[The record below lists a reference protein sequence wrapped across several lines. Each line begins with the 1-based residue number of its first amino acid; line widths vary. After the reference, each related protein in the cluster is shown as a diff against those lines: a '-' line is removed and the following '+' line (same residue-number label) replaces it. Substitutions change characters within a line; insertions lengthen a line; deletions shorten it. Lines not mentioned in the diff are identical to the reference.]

1 MPPTVA
7 TSAPS
12 YLGLIGSRTGPS
24 VRRTDGAGH
33 APPRVRGRVPW
44 VGAGVGLLRDP
55 TAFLADA
62 RVRTGDTFV
71 LEAFGFELL
80 FLFSPAGVKSL
91 YKLPESDASFAAAT
105 RTLIGFKLPDAL
117 LHGADMG
124 MFHRLFVRDRVD
136 GYLAHM
142 RDAVQADLAALRDVG
157 ELEIFAHMKRLVH
170 RVAFR
175 CWAGREA
182 ASPRWLPRLVEL
194 FERIDPEE
202 AFVHPGRMFVT
213 FATRKAPERR
223 ALAEIERILATI
235 RRERGGR
242 REGDMLESLH
252 EAYASAPERERDA
265 LVARDIVI
273 LHLASQSNL
282 YAALSWTLVN
292 LLLRPSLLA
301 AVSRDSTLLEQCAH
315 ESIRVAQ
322 RSITLRKVVQTCEVH
337 DGDATWR
344 VDPGVF
350 VATMLSVNNS
360 AFPGLERFDPA
371 HYERHKVAASVGLP
385 TPEVVS
391 TFGHHT
397 HACPGQR
404 FAIAAIRTVVSEW
417 LSALELAPQFAS
429 ATPKRE
435 QIGAVARADA
445 PCVVRYRKRSGQGG
459 AGVDHG

>member
-1 MPPTVA
+1 M
-7 TSAPS
+7 
-12 YLGLIGSRTGPS
+12 
-24 VRRTDGAGH
+24 
-33 APPRVRGRVPW
+33 PRVRGRVPW

-55 TAFLADA
+55 TRFLADTRA
-62 RVRTGDTFV
+62 RVGETFV

-80 FLFSPAGVKSL
+80 FVFSPAGVKSL
-91 YKLPESDASFAAAT
+91 YKLPESHASFAAAT

-117 LHGADMG
+117 LGGDMG

-142 RDAVQADLAALRDVG
+142 RDAVRADLAALGDVG
-157 ELEIFAHMKRLVH
+157 ELEIFAHMKTLVH

-182 ASPRWLPRLVEL
+182 ASPRWLGQLIEL

-223 ALAEIERILATI
+223 ALAEIECILATI
-235 RRERGGR
+235 RRERLRTGH

-252 EAYASAPERERDA
+252 EAYADAPERERDA

-292 LLLRPSLLA
+292 LLLRPSLFA
-301 AVSRDSTLLEQCAH
+301 AVRDADDPTLLEQCAH

-322 RSITLRKVVQTCEVH
+322 RSITLRKVVQPCDVH
-337 DGDATWR
+337 DGDSTWR

-360 AFPGLERFDPA
+360 AFPGLQRFDPA
-371 HYERHKVAASVGLP
+371 HYDKHKVAASVGLP

-397 HACPGQR
+397 HACPGRR

-417 LSALELAPQFAS
+417 LAALELAPQFAG

-445 PCVVRYRKRSGQGG
+445 PCVVRYRKRSGQRG
-459 AGVDHG
+459 AAVHRLSQLGTNHG